1 PVAEN
6 SKSDGLAARLEE
18 KLSDPTV
25 QEALELVPSLEE
37 LPLQGAAG
45 ALAAVAVG
53 AFAIGVILTV
63 KKRAPVLRF
72 VAFALAALVGSSV
85 YIGWVQTRAGLDA
98 EVLSTPGALIDQA
111 KDVADEI
118 NNRNRKVRQ
127 TLEDARR
134 Q

>member
-1 PVAEN
+1 MAEN